1 MMDALICCASGLA
14 AGRFFHPEVV
24 MKNAYVA
31 KMEAEIKEWSARLSE
46 LKAKAEK
53 ATAQGRI
60 EYQKKLE
67 LSQKKHDAAARKLA
81 ELKSAGED
89 KWEALKAGVESAW
102 KELRSE
108 IDKNPKN

>member
-1 MMDALICCASGLA
+1 M
-14 AGRFFHPEVV
+14 V

-31 KMEAEIKEWSARLSE
+31 KMEAELNGWSARLKE

-67 LSQKKHDAAARKLA
+67 ASKLKHDAAARKLV

-89 KWEALKAGVESAW
+89 KWEALKSGVESAW
-102 KELRSE
+102 NELRSE
-108 IDKNPKN
+108 FDKNPKN

>member
-1 MMDALICCASGLA
+1 
-14 AGRFFHPEVV
+14 

-31 KMEAEIKEWSARLSE
+31 KMEAELKRWSARLSE
-46 LKAKAEK
+46 LKAKTEK

-67 LSQKKHDAAARKLA
+67 LSKAKHDAAARKLE

-89 KWEALKAGVESAW
+89 KWEALKTGVESAW
-102 KELRSE
+102 KELKSE
-108 IDKNPKN
+108 FDKNPKN